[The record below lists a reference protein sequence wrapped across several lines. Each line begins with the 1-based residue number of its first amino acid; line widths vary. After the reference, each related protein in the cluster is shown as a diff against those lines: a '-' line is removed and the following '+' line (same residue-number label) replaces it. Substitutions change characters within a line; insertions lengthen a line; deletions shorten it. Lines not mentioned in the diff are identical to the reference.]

1 LSVLITLSQFP
12 DFKERSI
19 RSLLEIRLGAIPE
32 AVSQQLS
39 DLDDKAS
46 LEWLKK
52 AIALKSWDEFLP

>member
-1 LSVLITLSQFP
+1 LSVLIALSQFP

-32 AVSQQLS
+32 AVSEQLG

-52 AIALKSWDEFLP
+52 AIALKSWDEF